1 MNTARMLQC
10 ALIFLSVAIL
20 LGSAQETIPFKR
32 IRECLLKPHVI
43 VCLKEE
49 AVDILNKTIMSE
61 QPMRIF
67 DMIDIEKDPNYRCNI
82 SGKDLPEDISA
93 RSAKLNDILYH
104 QVEDLFESRTVKFSL
119 ANVIEGRKKKDKTG
133 HMLMMGGLAM
143 AGMMGQMF
151 MGKIAFLAGAALLIA
166 KMALMMSLLGALK
179 KGGGGGG
186 GGGNEHIVYATS
198 SDSGGYGHS
207 HGGWHRSLN
216 NPDPTLVY
224 SGQMPT
230 DTNYVY

>member
-1 MNTARMLQC
+1 MNAAKMLQC
-10 ALIFLSVAIL
+10 TLVFLSVATL
-20 LGSAQETIPFKR
+20 LGSAQEPIAFKR
-32 IRECLLKPHVI
+32 IRECLLKPQVV

-49 AVDILNKTIMSE
+49 AVDILNRTIMNE
-61 QPMRIF
+61 KPMRFF
-67 DMIDIEKDPNYRCNI
+67 DMIDIEKDPNYKCNT
-82 SGKDLPEDISA
+82 SVNDLPEDLNE

-104 QVEDLFESRTVKFSL
+104 QVEDLFESRTVRFSL

-133 HMLMMGGLAM
+133 SMLMMGGLAM

-166 KMALMMSLLGALK
+166 KMALMMSVMSALRK
-179 KGGGGGG
+179 TGGGGGG
-186 GGGNEHIVYATS
+186 GAEHIVYATS

-207 HGGWHRSLN
+207 HGGWHRSLT

-224 SGQMPT
+224 AGQMPT
-230 DTNYVY
+230 DSNYVF